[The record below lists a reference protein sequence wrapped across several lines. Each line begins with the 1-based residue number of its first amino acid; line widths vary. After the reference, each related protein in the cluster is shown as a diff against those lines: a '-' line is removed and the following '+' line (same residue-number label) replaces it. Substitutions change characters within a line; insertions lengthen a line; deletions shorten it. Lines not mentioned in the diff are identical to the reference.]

1 MPSTINA
8 LTGERVRLRE
18 LREEDLA
25 DLVSW
30 WQDPDVM
37 VTQTSGP
44 FHPRPADAIAEQF
57 RSWNRN
63 AGTDAGLTVVNRAE
77 GTVIG
82 HVALFGAEAHN
93 RTATFAI
100 IIGPPFQGQGYGTEA
115 RTGLLTL
122 AFDHLGATSART
134 EVFQDNHASQG
145 VSRKLGYEPDGIS
158 VDARD
163 GEAVVS
169 DRLRLTR
176 ERWSQQD
183 RSAVSVDGVAPAL
196 AMFGLASDGTA
207 TSSEG

>member
-1 MPSTINA
+1 MTSTINA

-115 RTGLLTL
+115 TRLMVGYGFTELGLHRIQLAATGFNERALHTYEKVGFVEEGRDRQAIFRGGKWHDQVRMGIL
-122 AFDHLGATSART
+122 DHEWWAA
-134 EVFQDNHASQG
+134 N
-145 VSRKLGYEPDGIS
+145 
-158 VDARD
+158 
-163 GEAVVS
+163 
-169 DRLRLTR
+169 
-176 ERWSQQD
+176 
-183 RSAVSVDGVAPAL
+183 PA
-196 AMFGLASDGTA
+196 
-207 TSSEG
+207 

>member
-1 MPSTINA
+1 MTSTINA

-115 RTGLLTL
+115 TRLMVGYGFTELGLHRIQLAATGFNERALHTYEKVGFVEEGRDREAIFRGGKWHDQVRMGIL
-122 AFDHLGATSART
+122 DHEWWAA
-134 EVFQDNHASQG
+134 N
-145 VSRKLGYEPDGIS
+145 
-158 VDARD
+158 
-163 GEAVVS
+163 
-169 DRLRLTR
+169 
-176 ERWSQQD
+176 
-183 RSAVSVDGVAPAL
+183 PA
-196 AMFGLASDGTA
+196 
-207 TSSEG
+207 